1 MRSTNSYFYRNT
13 DFEILEKELFSL
25 GVKFELLKDKKV
37 IGRTYLYLIKN
48 DLHSEHYGLL
58 EDVFVEEKFRGQGIG
73 KKLVEMVIEK
83 ARELGCYKLIA
94 TSRFERENVH
104 KFYEKLGFQK
114 YGYEFRIDF

>member
-37 IGRTYLYLIKN
+37 IGRAYLYLIKN
-48 DLHSEHYGLL
+48 DLHSEPYGLL